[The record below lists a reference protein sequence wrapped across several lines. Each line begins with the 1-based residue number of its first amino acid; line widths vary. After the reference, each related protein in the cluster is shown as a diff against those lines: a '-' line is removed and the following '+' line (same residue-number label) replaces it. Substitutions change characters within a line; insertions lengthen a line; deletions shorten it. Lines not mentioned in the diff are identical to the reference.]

1 MQSSVDS
8 QRFRLAEVDKKLT
21 EAKTALAD
29 LMSRMAVLEGKTG
42 ESGEGTGKVN
52 PKRGRKQSCL
62 KRQMP

>member
-1 MQSSVDS
+1 MELS
-8 QRFRLAEVDKKLT
+8 FEEKLT
-21 EAKTALAD
+21 EVEAILAD
-29 LMSRMAVLEGKTG
+29 LMSRMAVVEGKTD